1 MCHHNSACASAGD
14 SSRFAAHVVVAH
26 PEQGWSRL
34 RNGEIALDDSGGLLP
49 DGLLPD
55 GQAIVPGPCR
65 RLSGIRS

>member
-34 RNGEIALDDSGGLLP
+34 RNGEIAFDDSGGLLP
-49 DGLLPD
+49 DR
-55 GQAIVPGPCR
+55 QAIIPGPCR